1 MEIVGALHS
10 RNAGDGLTNGI
21 QGQAAWYAFQQ
32 NIRRVAQQNQ
42 CPRQHPQADADGD
55 DRNDPGEAGE
65 TNGNGTDDDTD
76 RTQDVGPDLKIGA
89 FEVEATL
96 FPGQEQEEGNQK
108 SGRANI

>member
-55 DRNDPGEAGE
+55 DRIDPGEAGE
-65 TNGNGTDDDTD
+65 TNGNGTADDTD
-76 RTQDVGPDLKIGA
+76 RTQHVGPDFTIGA
-89 FEVEATL
+89 SADEAPF
-96 FPGQEQEEGNQK
+96 FPRPEQAPGNQIDEQ
-108 SGRANI
+108 SGY